1 MHFLV
6 TKIEF
11 DFDEY
16 GDGNPEWQ
24 LSQEEKDFITDNAL
38 GIWSVDDE
46 EELVDSIS
54 DKTGWCISCL
64 LYTSPSPRDRIS
76 SRMPSSA

>member
-1 MHFLV
+1 MKLLV

-24 LSQEEKDFITDNAL
+24 LSQEEQNFITDNAL
-38 GIWSVDDE
+38 GLWDVESED
-46 EELVDSIS
+46 ELVDKIS
-54 DKTGWCISCL
+54 DTTGWCIKSID
-64 LYTSPSPRDRIS
+64 YTNNRPHALTSY
-76 SRMPSSA
+76 M